1 MAAAPTTNATAPKSR
16 KIFPPRFSAVGGSW
30 VPSGVGLTT
39 GICVAVG
46 LGEGVTVGVADGV
59 GLGLGFAVGVA
70 DGLGD
75 GVTEE
80 APFTWTTA
88 ALVRTLPVLLLY
100 SQ

>member
-70 DGLGD
+70 DGLGV
-75 GVTEE
+75 GVAAG
-80 APFTWTTA
+80 APFT
-88 ALVRTLPVLLLY
+88 
-100 SQ
+100 

>member
-16 KIFPPRFSAVGGSW
+16 KIFPPRFSAAGGSS
-30 VPSGVGLTT
+30 VPCGFGLTT
-39 GICVAVG
+39 GIWVTVG

-70 DGLGD
+70 DGLGV
-75 GVTEE
+75 GVAAG

-88 ALVRTLPVLLLY
+88 ALVLTLPALLLY

>member
-16 KIFPPRFSAVGGSW
+16 KIFPPRLSAAGGSW

-46 LGEGVTVGVADGV
+46 LGEGVTVGIADGV

-70 DGLGD
+70 DGLGV
-75 GVTEE
+75 GVAAG
-80 APFTWTTA
+80 APFT
-88 ALVRTLPVLLLY
+88 
-100 SQ
+100 